1 MMPSN
6 PDVDANVKV
15 VVHWTAMDLP
25 TEPRL
30 LRIAEVAEQVGLT
43 ARAIRYYEELGLL
56 KPAARSDGA
65 YRLYDADDIERL
77 RTIRRLRDD
86 AGFSLAEVG
95 QLLED
100 EAARARD
107 RVRYHATHDHAEQLA
122 LTRGAIERADRQLAL
137 LEEKAA
143 RLAEMIEDA
152 RARQLRLRA
161 RLGELEA
168 GGPDGTAAR

>member
-1 MMPSN
+1 
-6 PDVDANVKV
+6 VDIPA
-15 VVHWTAMDLP
+15 
-25 TEPRL
+25 EPRL

-43 ARAIRYYEELGLL
+43 TRAIRYYEELGLL

-100 EAARARD
+100 EVARARD
-107 RVRYHATHDHAEQLA
+107 RARYRASHDPDEQLA
-122 LTRGAIERADRQLAL
+122 LTRGAMERADRQLAL

-143 RLAEMIEDA
+143 RLAEMVDDA

-161 RLGELEA
+161 RLAELEA
-168 GGPDGTAAR
+168 GGPDGTASR